1 MRCCTKS
8 GAVSDLH
15 GFEQSDIFFFY
26 CVARKK
32 LENECKRVK
41 RDLLEL
47 GNMYSS
53 KIEDETFYE
62 KLIMDRDFKGRL
74 VLKIITQNKFE
85 PLMDENDP
93 KAENMMLSIWHGKE
107 ATRCDGNIN
116 GYSSLNHV
124 LTSKAKKLT
133 GSGGSFFALVSNN
146 YTPNFKVDYSFQYRY
161 RSRAISFY
169 FIKEFLCAL
178 AMLIIFQYINY
189 EYLRLFNTEGLTGTE
204 DSKKS

>member
-1 MRCCTKS
+1 
-8 GAVSDLH
+8 
-15 GFEQSDIFFFY
+15 
-26 CVARKK
+26 
-32 LENECKRVK
+32 
-41 RDLLEL
+41 
-47 GNMYSS
+47 MYSS